1 MGPTTVT
8 VETIVSSPL
17 LSTCS
22 TPAKV
27 NSSAVM
33 LTSISAV
40 YGALAMSSASMKIGF
55 AYPISSAKIA
65 PRTTNCHG
73 FSASVMGPP
82 NARNS
87 CQTTMRKRTAQA
99 VYCMMSKALVMKGK
113 YSSMVTMSVPNAL
126 RKRPE
131 TASMICEAILEIHVT
146 IPSKIQSKIV
156 VHLLSDPE
164 LLIISLCT
172 ARRRS
177 TAAGML
183 R

>member
-99 VYCMMSKALVMKGK
+99 VYCMTSKALVMKGK

-131 TASMICEAILEIHVT
+131 TASMICEAMLEIHVT

-164 LLIISLCT
+164 LLYITQYT

>member
-8 VETIVSSPL
+8 VETIDSSPL
-17 LSTCS
+17 LKTCS

-27 NSSAVM
+27 KSSAVM

-40 YGALAMSSASMKIGF
+40 YGALAMSSANMKIGF

-73 FSASVMGPP
+73 FSASVIGPP

-87 CQTTMRKRTAQA
+87 CHTTMRKRTAQA
-99 VYCMMSKALVMKGK
+99 VYCMTSKALVIKGK
-113 YSSMVTMSVPNAL
+113 YSSIVTISVPNAL

-131 TASMICEAILEIHVT
+131 TASIICDAMLETQVT

-156 VHLLSDPE
+156 IHLLSDPE
-164 LLIISLCT
+164 LSFFSRCT
-172 ARRRS
+172 VRRQS

-183 R
+183 Q

>member
-8 VETIVSSPL
+8 VETIDSSPL
-17 LSTCS
+17 VRTCS

-27 NSSAVM
+27 KSSAVM

-55 AYPISSAKIA
+55 AYPINSAKIA

-73 FSASVMGPP
+73 FSASVIGPP
-82 NARNS
+82 KARNS

-99 VYCMMSKALVMKGK
+99 VYCMTSKALVIKGK
-113 YSSMVTMSVPNAL
+113 YSSIVTMSVPNAL

-131 TASMICEAILEIHVT
+131 TASMICDAILETQVA

-156 VHLLSDPE
+156 IHLPSDPD
-164 LLIISLCT
+164 LPFISLCT
-172 ARRRS
+172 ARQRS
-177 TAAGML
+177 AAAGML